1 MWILTLIIFI
11 FILGIIVLVHE
22 LGHFLWARAFGVH
35 IYEFS
40 IGMGPVIYTK
50 ISKKDGI
57 KYNIRAL
64 PIGGFVAMA
73 GEVYED
79 DNKIP
84 KEKCLCNKPIWQR
97 IIVMA
102 AGVLNN
108 FILAIILLFISFLIW
123 GSTVSSNKIAIIE
136 KNSVFD
142 LNGIKPG
149 DKIVAINGKKVYSMY
164 QIQTRLAF
172 KSKDGSYTFTIEDSE
187 GKKKDYDLKKD
198 CVRDDEG
205 NCLEQDGEEVLM
217 YGFNT
222 NSQEKGFF
230 NAIKNAFVR
239 FGDLIYTMLITLGNL
254 LIGKLSLD
262 NLSGP
267 VGIYQ
272 AVGSNVVGFSFVDVI
287 YNVISLIA
295 LLSINVGLVNILPFP
310 AFDGGHIL
318 FLVIEKIK
326 GSPVNQKFENICHT
340 IGFILLML
348 LIVIV
353 TLNDIIRLF

>member
-1 MWILTLIIFI
+1 MWIVTLLVFI

-40 IGMGPVIYTK
+40 IGMGPIIWTK
-50 ISKKDGI
+50 VSKKGI
-57 KYNIRAL
+57 TYHIRAL

-79 DNKIP
+79 DKEIP

-102 AGVLNN
+102 AGVMNN
-108 FILAIILLFISFLIW
+108 FILALILLFISFLIW
-123 GSTVSSNKIAIIE
+123 GSTTTSNKVAIVE

-142 LNGIKPG
+142 LNGIEVG
-149 DKIVAINGKKVYSMY
+149 DRILAIDGKKVHSMY

-172 KSKDGSYTFTIEDSE
+172 KSKDGSYTFTIKSQD
-187 GKKKDYDLKKD
+187 GKTRDLKLKKD
-198 CVRDDEG
+198 CVKDDEG
-205 NCLEQDGEEVLM
+205 NCVSDDLL

-222 NSQEKGFF
+222 NELEKGFIP
-230 NAIKNAFVR
+230 ALKNSFLR
-239 FGDLIYTMLITLGNL
+239 FGDLLYTMLITLGNL
-254 LIGKLSLD
+254 VTGHLSLD

-267 VGIYQ
+267 VGIYE
-272 AVGSNVVGFSFVDVI
+272 AVGSNVVGFKFTDVI
-287 YNVISLIA
+287 YNVITLIS

-318 FLVIEKIK
+318 FLIIEKIK
-326 GSPVNQKFENICHT
+326 GSPVNQRFESICHT

-348 LIVIV
+348 LIIV
-353 TLNDIIRLF
+353 VTFNDIIRLF

>member
-1 MWILTLIIFI
+1 MWFLTLILFI

-22 LGHFLWARAFGVH
+22 LGHFLWAKKFGVF

-40 IGMGPVIYTK
+40 IGMGPIIYTK
-50 ISKKDGI
+50 KGKDGI
-57 KYNIRAL
+57 NYNIRAL
-64 PIGGFVAMA
+64 PIGGFVSMA

-79 DNKIP
+79 DKKVP
-84 KEKCLCNKPIWQR
+84 KDKCLCNKPIWQR
-97 IIVMA
+97 VIVMA
-102 AGVLNN
+102 AGVMNN
-108 FILAIILLFISFLIW
+108 FLMAILLLFVMALIW
-123 GSTVSSNKIAIIE
+123 GSATTSNKISMIE

-142 LNGIKPG
+142 LNGIQVG

-172 KSKDGSYTFTIEDSE
+172 KSKDGKYTFTIEDAN
-187 GKKKDYDLKKD
+187 GKQKDYELKKDYVK
-198 CVRDDEG
+198 DDEG
-205 NCLEQDGEEVLM
+205 NYLEQDGEKVEM

-222 NSQEKGFF
+222 NAYETGFV
-230 NAIKNAFVR
+230 NSIKNSFLR

-254 LIGKLSLD
+254 IVGNLSLD

-267 VGIYQ
+267 VGIYEV
-272 AVGSNVVGFSFVDVI
+272 VGSSVVGFKFSEVI
-287 YNVISLIA
+287 ANVISLIA

-310 AFDGGHIL
+310 AFDGGRIL

-326 GSPVNQKFENICHT
+326 GSPVNQQFENWCHT

-348 LIVIV
+348 LVIIV
-353 TLNDIIRLF
+353 TINDIIRLF